1 MIVMIMMC
9 VCSPTTVTGMK
20 KSFYYFLKIIACNI
34 DTQQAATKAA
44 KRQRNNAGS
53 KEAST
58 GGLMTIIAHLIYW
71 SRLYSTGP

>member
-1 MIVMIMMC
+1 
-9 VCSPTTVTGMK
+9 
-20 KSFYYFLKIIACNI
+20 LKIIACNI